1 LEQNWTESSS
11 YAKRTDFNEYRGKK
25 FIFGQ
30 IFSATQMTKRS
41 TIPVHK
47 LQEHT
52 DQRYHLKRVDA
63 NSELA
68 RNSVLLDAHRDDHYI
83 FLILDNGS
91 GRMMVDFNSH
101 VLEANSVFFVSP
113 GQVHKYYGSDV
124 DICGWFLAIDA
135 GLIPDLFRNVLEDPF
150 LVTEPLVMSESEMQP
165 LVQCLRL
172 VSAVEQQRESV
183 YSRQSLYSL
192 LASFV
197 GIVADLYAGRCGAA
211 EGKPGRSK
219 MITLEFRQMVAQRF
233 RTLKS
238 PGEYAEAL
246 HLSLSYLNE
255 IVKETTGFTV
265 SYWIQQ
271 EIVLEAKRLLYYS
284 QCSVKEI
291 AHELGYEDHT
301 YFSRLF
307 KKQVAQTPGEFR
319 GEYRG
324 AASGAVSDG
333 EVRMG

>member
-1 LEQNWTESSS
+1 M
-11 YAKRTDFNEYRGKK
+11 A
-25 FIFGQ
+25 
-30 IFSATQMTKRS
+30 KRS

-52 DQRYHLKRVDA
+52 DQRYHLERVDIL
-63 NSELA
+63 SERVRDA
-68 RNSVLLDAHRDDHYI
+68 VLMDAHRDDHYI
-83 FLILDNGS
+83 FLLQETGWS
-91 GRMMVDFNSH
+91 KMMVDFSLQ
-101 VLEANSVFFVSP
+101 VLKENTVFFVSP
-113 GQVHKYYGSDV
+113 GQVHDYKGSETDAS
-124 DICGWFLAIDA
+124 GWFLAIDA
-135 GLIPDLFRNVLEDPF
+135 GLIPDLFRTVLEDPF
-150 LVTEPLVMSESEMQP
+150 LEQKPLVMNDAEIDP
-165 LVQCLRL
+165 LLQCLRL
-172 VSAVEQQRESV
+172 VSAVKQQRESV

-197 GIVADLYAGRCGAA
+197 GIVADLYAGRCVAT
-211 EGKPGRSK
+211 EGKLSRSRV
-219 MITLEFRQMVAQRF
+219 ITLEFRQMVAQRF
-233 RTLKS
+233 KTLKS

-307 KKQVAQTPGEFR
+307 KKQVGQTPGEFR
-319 GEYRG
+319 AGHRG
-324 AASGAVSDG
+324 LAREGGDG
-333 EVRMG
+333 WDRE

>member
-1 LEQNWTESSS
+1 
-11 YAKRTDFNEYRGKK
+11 
-25 FIFGQ
+25 
-30 IFSATQMTKRS
+30 MTKRSS

-52 DQRYHLKRVDA
+52 DQRYHLKRV
-63 NSELA
+63 NVPSELDKKAA
-68 RNSVLLDAHRDDHYI
+68 RMDDHRDDHYI
-83 FLILDNGS
+83 FLLLEKGW
-91 GRMMVDFNSH
+91 GRMMVDFNMQ
-101 VLEANSVFFVSP
+101 VLKENTAIFVLP
-113 GQVHKYYGSDV
+113 GQVHNYKGSSPDAT
-124 DICGWFLAIDA
+124 GWFLALDA
-135 GLIPDLFRNVLEDPF
+135 GLIPDLYRAVLEDP
-150 LVTEPLVMSESEMQP
+150 LLMAKPLVMSDAELQP
-165 LVQCLRL
+165 LVQCLQL

-183 YSRQSLYSL
+183 YARQSLYSL

-197 GIVADLYAGRCGAA
+197 GIVADLYAGRCGVA
-211 EGKPGRSK
+211 EGKLSRPK
-219 MITLEFRQMVAQRF
+219 VITLEFRQMVAQRF
-233 RTLKS
+233 KTLKS

-271 EIVLEAKRLLYYS
+271 EIILEAKRLLYYS

-307 KKQVAQTPGEFR
+307 KKQVGQTPGEFR

-324 AASGAVSDG
+324 LASGAASDARVERIG
-333 EVRMG
+333 